1 MGYISKLD
9 IETFIYS
16 ICKKDTFQLGHYKL
30 CYVSVARSP
39 LSDLVEWQMQGHT
52 QNGWEKAERAWE
64 WNTVWLQ

>member
-39 LSDLVEWQMQGHT
+39 LSDLVE
-52 QNGWEKAERAWE
+52 
-64 WNTVWLQ
+64 